1 MMHSRLAFS
10 ARNSSTDASSPAS
23 VSLLPPAHHCGILD
37 WLLSRRA
44 FSHRFITMNEHRQ
57 QSALALQPK
66 LVNIVLNL
74 TANTE
79 VINQNMCAIRQ
90 RLLMQ
95 ADMAVGIHID
105 DCQRVIAQTQQLVGY
120 LRGITR

>member
-1 MMHSRLAFS
+1 MHSRLRFQ
-10 ARNSSTDASSPAS
+10 P
-23 VSLLPPAHHCGILD
+23 GIVQQAPVRQRQYLFCRQRITAVFTD
-37 WLLSRRA
+37 WLLSRQA

>member
-1 MMHSRLAFS
+1 MHSRLAFQ
-10 ARNSSTDASSPAS
+10 P
-23 VSLLPPAHHCGILD
+23 GIIQQAPVRQRQYLFSRQRITAIFTD
-37 WLLSRRA
+37 WLLSCQT

-74 TANTE
+74 AANTE
-79 VINQNMCAIRQ
+79 VINQNMCTIRQ

-95 ADMAVGIHID
+95 SDMAVGIHID
-105 DCQRVIAQTQQLVGY
+105 DCQRVLAQTQQLVGY

>member
-1 MMHSRLAFS
+1 
-10 ARNSSTDASSPAS
+10 
-23 VSLLPPAHHCGILD
+23 
-37 WLLSRRA
+37 
-44 FSHRFITMNEHRQ
+44 MNEHRQ

-74 TANTE
+74 AANTE
-79 VINQNMCAIRQ
+79 VINQNMCTIRQ

-95 ADMAVGIHID
+95 SDMAVGIHID
-105 DCQRVIAQTQQLVGY
+105 DCQRVLAQTQQLVGY

>member
-1 MMHSRLAFS
+1 M
-10 ARNSSTDASSPAS
+10 AS
-23 VSLLPPAHHCGILD
+23 
-37 WLLSRRA
+37 
-44 FSHRFITMNEHRQ
+44 
-57 QSALALQPK
+57 ALQPK

-79 VINQNMCAIRQ
+79 VINQNTIRQ

-95 ADMAVGIHID
+95 SDMAVGIHID